1 MAGSRGEARVGII
14 PARAGFTS
22 SRTGTMALSSDH
34 PRSRGVYDRQDRLVA
49 LGSGSSPLARGLPG
63 QEGQEPSARGIIPAR
78 AGFTLHHLD
87 GRARARDHPRSRGV
101 YGQLRLSHGDLS
113 GSSPLAR
120 GLPPVCLPRCARSGS
135 SPLARGLR
143 MADST
148 RPMAGRDHPRSRGVY
163 PETSPCFTARA
174 GSSPLARGLLDG

>member
-120 GLPPVCLPRCARSGS
+120 GLHRPGRSTCRWPGIIPARAGFT
-135 SPLARGLR
+135 ARGPR
-143 MADST
+143 
-148 RPMAGRDHPRSRGVY
+148 RGAGCRDHPRSRGVY
-163 PETSPCFTARA
+163 SASSPSRTGTR
-174 GSSPLARGLLDG
+174 GSSPLARGLPLV